1 MNNFNSFNNILGIII
16 LIVGIGYSIYF
27 YTITGQN
34 FYLYLIPVAI
44 IAAIIG
50 YYTFGYVI

>member
-1 MNNFNSFNNILGIII
+1 MNNFNSFNNILGIIM